1 MFRLTIAAATLAFFV
16 VAADMSPNDPSHAP
30 KPTPRATTA
39 SCSRDAHAPA
49 SNRAGRTNGAS
60 QGCELAGS

>member
-16 VAADMSPNDPSHAP
+16 VAADISGNGAAHAP
-30 KPTPRATTA
+30 KPTPRATTSA
-39 SCSRDAHAPA
+39 CSRDAHAPA
-49 SNRAGRTNGAS
+49 SSRSGRTNRVS